1 VFGKKDMKLDS
12 REIQQSSAR
21 SKSQAELP
29 LLVIEDEASVQ
40 SLLRSALKKH
50 GYDLRIASSGAEALE
65 LLQHED
71 FRGVLCDMRMPGKVK
86 GADLHAWLCSH
97 RPRLLSRMVFMTG
110 DATGEEVATVLTR
123 TGVPC
128 IEKPFRM
135 NELLTMLEKVL
146 ET

>member
-1 VFGKKDMKLDS
+1 MRLDS
-12 REIQQSSAR
+12 PESQHSPAR
-21 SKSQAELP
+21 SKEQAELP

-50 GYDLRIASSGAEALE
+50 GYEIRIASSGVEAVE
-65 LLQHED
+65 LLQHGD

-97 RPRLLSRMVFMTG
+97 RPQLLSKMVFMTG
-110 DATGEEVATVLTR
+110 DASGEEIAGVLAR

-135 NELLTMLEKVL
+135 NELLSMLNKVL
-146 ET
+146 QS

>member
-1 VFGKKDMKLDS
+1 MKLDLP
-12 REIQQSSAR
+12 EIQHVTAGI
-21 SKSQAELP
+21 KVPQAELP
-29 LLVIEDEASVQ
+29 LLVVEDEVSVQ

-50 GYDLRIASSGAEALE
+50 GYEIRIASSGVEALE
-65 LLQHED
+65 LLQKGD

-97 RPRLLSRMVFMTG
+97 RPQLLARMVFMTG
-110 DATGEEVATVLTR
+110 DATGDDVAAVLTR

-135 NELLTMLEKVL
+135 NELLTMLKKVL
-146 ET
+146 QN